1 MKHLKKYNESIQIDE
16 FKEYV
21 KDCFI
26 EFKDDSKY
34 NFLIETP
41 IMTSDTSITDNDNY
55 LVKLK

>member
-34 NFLIETP
+34 NFNRNP
-41 IMTSDTSITDNDNY
+41 IMTSDTSIISDNDNY
-55 LVKLK
+55 LVELK

>member
-34 NFLIETP
+34 KLLIET
-41 IMTSDTSITDNDNY
+41 
-55 LVKLK
+55 LL